1 MAKGLSG
8 TKLKSRKAQNIVEDI
23 LAISG
28 DYGPEAVFCDW
39 VEMMAIAIQNA
50 CSIHNATWESR
61 EQMYLRVMKKYPG
74 LEERFSQMT
83 ALFVECMEECMD
95 DYLGQIYMAAGAGNK
110 HTGQFFTPFNL
121 SELTASIS
129 VTTVADDDEPIR
141 VNEPTCGAGGMI
153 IATAKEL
160 QKQGVDWQNRMKV
173 TCQDLSWNSVYMCYV
188 QLSILGIDAVVAQG
202 DTLTEPYREPW
213 PAERVFRTPKHMGVL
228 RSWT

>member
-8 TKLKSRKAQNIVEDI
+8 TKLKSPKAQNIVEDI

-95 DYLGQIYMAAGAGNK
+95 DYLGQSYMAAGKPVIAASNGEIPKVIRASSCGFCAQAGDADGLAQAVRDFLATDDKDRLGSNARK
-110 HTGQFFTPFNL
+110 YYEENFTRDMFMSKL
-121 SELTASIS
+121 ECELKDA
-129 VTTVADDDEPIR
+129 
-141 VNEPTCGAGGMI
+141 CG
-153 IATAKEL
+153 
-160 QKQGVDWQNRMKV
+160 D
-173 TCQDLSWNSVYMCYV
+173 
-188 QLSILGIDAVVAQG
+188 
-202 DTLTEPYREPW
+202 
-213 PAERVFRTPKHMGVL
+213 
-228 RSWT
+228 